1 MNEAGVLALFL
12 QLVQLASPSRHEG
25 KVAAFCAKELK
36 RLGFRVEFDG
46 AGDFLAADTGNL
58 IATLDGDA
66 SRVPLLLIAHM
77 DTVAPGTGIRPQLG
91 KDGIIRADGSAIL
104 GADDKAG
111 ITAILAALQELVGNE
126 IPHGP
131 IQVVLTIA
139 EELGLQGSARFD
151 PARLSAQFGLCL
163 DAEGEP
169 GTFVVSAP
177 SQVRWQADVLGRAA
191 PVGGASENGTSAIQV
206 ATRAVARIPHGRVD
220 ADTTVHI
227 GAFIGEGPTERM
239 RDRVRLVGEARGLH
253 HQRLLQVL
261 RKMERTF
268 AQVAKAH
275 GASVDF
281 SFAVTCMGF
290 AFAPDHP
297 LLRMAETAARRAGLT
312 PRWVVHGEG
321 SEAHRFTAMGVPTLN
336 AGVGYRD
343 IHTSKERIAL
353 ADLVRTARLVYEF
366 LVLA

>member
-1 MNEAGVLALFL
+1 MDEAAVLALFL
-12 QLVQLASPSRHEG
+12 QLVQLTSPSRREG

-46 AGDFLAADTGNL
+46 AGDSLAADTGNL

-66 SRVPLLLIAHM
+66 ARIPLLLIAHM
-77 DTVAPGTGIRPQLG
+77 DTVAPGTDIRPQLG
-91 KDGIIRADGSAIL
+91 QDGIIRADGSAIL

-111 ITAILAALQELVGNE
+111 ITAILAALRELVGNE

-151 PARLSAQFGLCL
+151 PVRLSAQFGLCL

-191 PVGGASENGTSAIQV
+191 PVGGAPENGISAIQV
-206 ATRAVARIPHGRVD
+206 AARAVARIPHGRVD
-220 ADTTVHI
+220 ADTTVNI
-227 GAFIGEGPTERM
+227 GTFIGEGPRDLR
-239 RDRVRLVGEARGLH
+239 RDRVRLAGDARGRN

-261 RKMERTF
+261 REMECIF
-268 AQVAKAH
+268 AEVAKAH

-281 SFAVTCMGF
+281 SFATTCMGF
-290 AFAPDHP
+290 AFALDHP
-297 LLRMAETAARRAGLT
+297 LLRMAETAARRVGLI
-312 PRWVVHGEG
+312 PRWVVHGDG
-321 SEAHRFTAMGVPTLN
+321 SDAHHFTAMGVPTLN

-343 IHTSKERIAL
+343 IHTPKERIAL
-353 ADLVRTARLVYEF
+353 ADLVRTARFVYEF